1 MQIFLHHLASRAP
14 WRWQHC
20 ADKKRLKLCHLAQ
33 THRMNGGT
41 SLCHRTRCLGF
52 RCDSFSPAPDLPK
65 GVPDGHTV
73 LLRCAAIY
81 PMPTF
86 DHHELLRRL
95 PGVDEVLR
103 RPEAVQLAAA
113 EGRSL
118 VTEAA
123 RAELQCLRD
132 QIVNG
137 QVDASGLATAIDELP
152 EKIRA
157 RIRHELEPSLR
168 RVINASGIIIHTNL
182 GRAPLSPR
190 AVEGVAEIA
199 AGYNNLEYD
208 LKEGRRGRR
217 DDHAQ
222 RLLNRLFARHGLAT
236 AQTIVVN
243 NNAAAVLLALAAL
256 ARGGEVIVSRG
267 ELVEIGGSFRI
278 PEIMAQSGATLRE
291 VGSTNRTRIEDYEKA
306 ITGETR
312 LLLRVHRSNFAMV
325 GFTEQPTLAELVAL
339 GRQRGIPV
347 MEDLGSG
354 ALVELREFGVEG
366 EPSVYDSLHA
376 GVDLVSYS
384 GDKLLGGPQAG
395 LLTGSAALVDKLRKH
410 PLFRALRVDKM
421 CYAALEATLGAYLR
435 EDVEELPVLRMMR
448 LPAEELLRRC
458 EKVAASVSGADIQVV
473 PVQTMI
479 GGGSAPGRSLS
490 SFALSVGVAGLS
502 ANALAKALRHQ
513 STPIVARVEEA
524 RVLLDL
530 RTVAEED
537 DARLTEALR
546 KIAAK
551 DAS

>member
-1 MQIFLHHLASRAP
+1 M
-14 WRWQHC
+14 
-20 ADKKRLKLCHLAQ
+20 
-33 THRMNGGT
+33 TT
-41 SLCHRTRCLGF
+41 S
-52 RCDSFSPAPDLPK
+52 
-65 GVPDGHTV
+65 V
-73 LLRCAAIY
+73 
-81 PMPTF
+81 
-86 DHHELLRRL
+86 HHELLRRL

-103 RPEAVQLAAA
+103 RLEAVQLAVA

-118 VTEAA
+118 VAEAA
-123 RAELQCLRD
+123 RAELQSLRD
-132 QIVNG
+132 AILGG
-137 QVDASGLATAIDELP
+137 QVDAHGLAKAVDELP
-152 EKIRA
+152 EKIRG
-157 RIRHELEPSLR
+157 RIQHELEPSLR

-182 GRAPLSPR
+182 GRAPLSR
-190 AVEGVAEIA
+190 QALERVAEIA

-208 LKEGRRGRR
+208 LEDGRRGRR

-222 RLLNRLFARHGLAT
+222 RLLNRLFARHGLAM

-306 ITGETR
+306 ISGETR

-339 GRQRGIPV
+339 GRKHGIPV

-366 EPSVYDSLHA
+366 EPSVYDSLQA

-395 LLTGSAALVDKLRKH
+395 LLTGSATLVEKLRRH

-435 EDVEELPVLRMMR
+435 EAVQELPVLGMMR
-448 LPAEELLRRC
+448 LPAEEVLRRC
-458 EKVAASVSGADIQVV
+458 ERVAAGVSGADIRVV
-473 PVQTMI
+473 PVETMI

-490 SFALSVGVAGLS
+490 SFALSVVVSGMG
-502 ANALAKALRHQ
+502 ANVLAKALRHQ
-513 STPIVARVEEA
+513 PTPIVARVEED

-530 RTVAEED
+530 RTVAVED
-537 DARLTEALR
+537 DATLAEAIR
-546 KIAAK
+546 NIVARAA
-551 DAS
+551 S